1 MQLLQKGS
9 AALNSNIIYRALT
22 AIRGFILHNET
33 DVLLVACIVAIAGFL
48 FACIALNRCRKLKT
62 EVKDLRRSTQ
72 RLISAEE
79 KRLLKDMAALANSKT
94 PTDGSC

>member
-1 MQLLQKGS
+1 MDSESINGT
-9 AALNSNIIYRALT
+9 LT
-22 AIRGFILHNET
+22 SIHAFILHNET

-48 FACIALNRCRKLKT
+48 FGCIALIRCRKLKT

-79 KRLLKDMAALANSKT
+79 KRLLKDMAGLAHPKA
-94 PTDGSC
+94 PTDGSP